1 MANRGSACY
10 SILLLGIVFE
20 GLRGKK
26 FPNFSMTRC
35 FFLFRTIN
43 IYIFRF
49 LIYAICRWLWRKK
62 SQRGFQSWRNGSLWA
77 HLGPPVF
84 RSVIIFRQMYA
95 HSDVSRIANT
105 AHARRAQT
113 KSTTRCKR
121 VVSTAGRLRCIAR
134 WTLSD
139 ETLIALISF
148 FFFNISAPRHV
159 FGAPSFS
166 PVFVNKFPFFL
177 FFFNLDKISNT
188 TRLLETINI
197 SRMLYIFFLFFSFEK
212 RKILSKKG
220 NVGFAPIKL
229 DDFILLALNCYAE
242 YFAYE
247 FFDECKI
254 YIQIFF

>member
-84 RSVIIFRQMYA
+84 RPVIIFRQMYA
-95 HSDVSRIANT
+95 HSDVSRIEFGSRIPRT
-105 AHARRAQT
+105 HAARKQNQQRDVNELFQQPAD
-113 KSTTRCKR
+113 SAALRDGHYRMKR
-121 VVSTAGRLRCIAR
+121 WLR
-134 WTLSD
+134 
-139 ETLIALISF
+139 
-148 FFFNISAPRHV
+148 
-159 FGAPSFS
+159 
-166 PVFVNKFPFFL
+166 
-177 FFFNLDKISNT
+177 
-188 TRLLETINI
+188 
-197 SRMLYIFFLFFSFEK
+197 
-212 RKILSKKG
+212 
-220 NVGFAPIKL
+220 
-229 DDFILLALNCYAE
+229 
-242 YFAYE
+242 
-247 FFDECKI
+247 
-254 YIQIFF
+254 

>member
-1 MANRGSACY
+1 MVVEEKIATRISIVEKWKSVGASRPPCFSTGDHFSPNVCAFWCFSNR
-10 SILLLGIVFE
+10 V
-20 GLRGKK
+20 
-26 FPNFSMTRC
+26 
-35 FFLFRTIN
+35 
-43 IYIFRF
+43 
-49 LIYAICRWLWRKK
+49 
-62 SQRGFQSWRNGSLWA
+62 
-77 HLGPPVF
+77 
-84 RSVIIFRQMYA
+84 
-95 HSDVSRIANT
+95 RIANT

-148 FFFNISAPRHV
+148 FFLISPRHATCSAPRV
-159 FGAPSFS
+159 LVQFLWI
-166 PVFVNKFPFFL
+166 NFPFSF
-177 FFFNLDKISNT
+177 FFFNLDKISNI

-197 SRMLYIFFLFFSFEK
+197 SRMLYIFLFLFFSFEK

-254 YIQIFF
+254 YIQIFFFLTKGREQIF